1 MSKVSRKQ
9 KKQLRLTILLL
20 IALIYISALT
30 FGSHGLINWY
40 ELKQVNNDLDEQLE
54 NDSLRYKQMQKEQK
68 ALKDNPKHI
77 EKVAREKYNMQKK
90 DEKVYK
96 INKTDA
102 KKSQE

>member
-20 IALIYISALT
+20 IAAIYISALT

-40 ELKQVNNDLDEQLE
+40 QLKQENNELDEKIKNDSTRFKELKEQRKALNND
-54 NDSLRYKQMQKEQK
+54 KEY
-68 ALKDNPKHI
+68 I

-102 KKSQE
+102 KKSQ